1 MIYRNS
7 FLKKELRQAYTEN
20 KISTNRKIAF
30 ALFLGL
36 ISFAFYFVFQTLQES
51 VLSDVVPEI
60 MQPSYFSTLYI
71 YIHLA
76 YFLSAGYYI
85 IYYDTL
91 FFSEIRKNSWYL
103 MIHMGYNPARMFF
116 SKLLAL
122 GYTALFVYTLGFA
135 AIILLTALL
144 KFPFIF
150 AYLPSL
156 YLVGFTDLVML
167 TILSMVFSLYAR
179 TIINARYWI
188 GVSAFLILLLKIVLG
203 HYDVIS
209 NRIAMQNIFN
219 LFDMNTSLYFP
230 LWIVV
235 VIICGLVCLF
245 RAGNLAR
252 YYNLSEDLSLLP
264 PDVSLIL
271 MNSKTEKKELV
282 AVDGKQTVE
291 RKLIHKVV
299 TVLLAAF
306 IGVALAI
313 NVFVIVI
320 NASSTGQ
327 EVSIRGVVPF
337 IFQSN
342 TMEPE
347 IMVNDLTYFQRIDP
361 QYPVELEQIVL
372 FKENNVLY
380 IERVAEIHGDRLV
393 VDIDNYPPM
402 SQIGA
407 MKKTIYRENI
417 HGVYSGRNR
426 WLGALILFAN
436 TIMGRILFLLI
447 PAILLFYHEQI
458 VKLLKR

>member
-7 FLKKELRQAYTEN
+7 FFKKELRQAYTEN
-20 KISTNRKIAF
+20 KISTNRKISF

-36 ISFAFYFVFQTLQES
+36 ISFALYFVFQTLQES
-51 VLSDVVPEI
+51 VLSDAVPEI
-60 MQPSYFSTLYI
+60 MQPSYFSTIYI

-103 MIHMGYNPARMFF
+103 MIHMGYTPAGMFF

-122 GYTALFVYTLGFA
+122 GYTSLFVYTLGFVA
-135 AIILLTALL
+135 ILLFTSLL
-144 KFPFIF
+144 KFPLII

-156 YLVGFTDLVML
+156 FLVGLIDLVLL
-167 TILSMVFSLYAR
+167 TILSMVFSLYVR
-179 TIINARYWI
+179 TIINARYGI

-209 NRIAMQNIFN
+209 NRVAMQNIFN
-219 LFDMNTSLYFP
+219 LFDMSLSRYLPF
-230 LWIVV
+230 WVIV

-245 RAGNLAR
+245 RADSLAR

-264 PDVSLIL
+264 PDASMIL
-271 MNSKTEKKELV
+271 MDSKTGKKELI
-282 AVDGKQTVE
+282 AVGGKQVME

-299 TVLLAAF
+299 TVLVTAF

-313 NVFVIVI
+313 NVFIILI
-320 NASSTGQ
+320 NASTTGQ
-327 EVSIRGVVPF
+327 EVSIRGVIPF

-347 IMVNDLTYFQRIDP
+347 IMVNDLTYFQKLDP
-361 QYPVELEQIVL
+361 RYPLKIGQIIL
-372 FKENNVLY
+372 FKENNVFY
-380 IERVAEIHGDRLV
+380 IERVVAIHGDNLV

-407 MKKTIYRENI
+407 MKKTVPRENI
-417 HGVYSGRNR
+417 HGVYSGGNR

-458 VKLLKR
+458 VKLLKG